1 MSEIKNEET
10 IMKLKVATVLN
21 VILGV
26 LSLAVVFIGMWVGSI
41 NSTVS
46 THDRDIATL
55 KECAKNQTATLT
67 RIETV
72 VEAIRGDQMRRE
84 KGSR

>member
-1 MSEIKNEET
+1 MSDET
-10 IMKLKVATVLN
+10 IMKLKMATVLN

-26 LSLAVVFIGMWVGSI
+26 LSLAVVFIGIWVGGI

-46 THDRDIATL
+46 GHDRDIAML

-67 RIETV
+67 RIETTV
-72 VEAIRGDQMRRE
+72 DDIRNDQIRRARGE
-84 KGSR
+84 HK